1 MEMLS
6 NKFNNLLS
14 QYQETYQE
22 FLNTINQNNNTL
34 TTVPNSSFVGQ
45 SNINTIQDSSVDNC
59 LSSCKS
65 NAACSGA
72 TFDNNLNTCTLSNGS
87 GNIITSNNQTAI
99 VRQALYYSNQLKQL
113 NTELLTINNTMMQN
127 ANTNMNSY
135 SQIEQMNNEKA
146 EILHKNYGI
155 LELER
160 GEIEAMIREYETL
173 NSAYENGNENVSSNY
188 YLYIIYLL
196 IAILLVFA
204 FLRIS
209 VSSIQTGG
217 GHMKVSPLL
226 LVFLATV
233 IIFNAYINK

>member
-1 MEMLS
+1 
-6 NKFNNLLS
+6 
-14 QYQETYQE
+14 
-22 FLNTINQNNNTL
+22 
-34 TTVPNSSFVGQ
+34 
-45 SNINTIQDSSVDNC
+45 
-59 LSSCKS
+59 
-65 NAACSGA
+65 
-72 TFDNNLNTCTLSNGS
+72 
-87 GNIITSNNQTAI
+87 
-99 VRQALYYSNQLKQL
+99 
-113 NTELLTINNTMMQN
+113 
-127 ANTNMNSY
+127 
-135 SQIEQMNNEKA
+135 MNNEKA